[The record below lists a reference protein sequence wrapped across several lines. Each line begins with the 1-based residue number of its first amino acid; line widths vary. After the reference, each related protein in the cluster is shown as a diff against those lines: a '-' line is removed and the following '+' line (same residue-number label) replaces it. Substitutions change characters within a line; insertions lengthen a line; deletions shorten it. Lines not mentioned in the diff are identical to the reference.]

1 MSEHWLA
8 EFQERALDGERRV
21 AIDIGANRG
30 EWTRWMADWFDFV
43 LAVEPDPRA
52 FAALQANVP
61 ENVHCLQVAA
71 SDRHGVADFHLRPDP
86 LQSSLLV
93 DHPIGAGDQADAPVA
108 ETIGITTLPLDFLR
122 FICGDRGGSTAI
134 DFVKIDVEGAEALV
148 LAGAT
153 PEWFR
158 STKFLIEIHD
168 TAEEVGQQLRRL
180 CRDDIRIM
188 KHPEP
193 AAHPQHFWVFSE
205 GT

>member
-1 MSEHWLA
+1 MSEPWLS

-30 EWTRWMADWFDFV
+30 EWTRWMAEHFDHV
-43 LAVEPDPRA
+43 IAVEPDPRA
-52 FAALQANVP
+52 YAYLVANVP
-61 ENVHCLQVAA
+61 ENVHCLNVAA
-71 SDRHGVADFHLRPDP
+71 AEKHGAVQFHLRPDP
-86 LQSSLLV
+86 LQSSLLEE
-93 DHPIGAGDQADAPVA
+93 HPVGAGGQEEAPVV
-108 ETIGITTLPLDFLR
+108 ESIGVTTLPLDFIR
-122 FICGDRGGSTAI
+122 FIAGDRFGTTAV

-168 TAEEVGQQLRRL
+168 REQEVGEQLRRL

-188 KHPEP
+188 KHPSP
-193 AAHPQHFWVFSE
+193 AAHPKHFWVFSD